1 MSRGLAIVLL
11 ILTGI
16 IWSMGGFLIKL
27 IPWPPLVIAGLRSGS
42 TAIIIFF
49 DDNSIISLLLFV
61 IETVLGPIILPQPV
75 TNSQPEFL
83 INFT

>member
-1 MSRGLAIVLL
+1 MIAIKVGKEDL
-11 ILTGI
+11 
-16 IWSMGGFLIKL
+16 
-27 IPWPPLVIAGLRSGS
+27 PP

-75 TNSQPEFL
+75 
-83 INFT
+83 IKFTARIFN